1 MEKKCLI
8 SLTCS
13 IPTDVS
19 VLIMV
24 VSVELSSNGCM
35 SELTKSFR
43 RSSGDFWLVMKMMD
57 WRVID

>member
-1 MEKKCLI
+1 MDKKCLI

-24 VSVELSSNGCM
+24 VSVELSSKGCVP
-35 SELTKSFR
+35 EFTKSFR
-43 RSSGDFWLVMKMMD
+43 RSSVDFWLVMKMMD
-57 WRVID
+57 WRDID